1 MELASDAMFVTN
13 WASDCFAG
21 GLIYM
26 VYGVRHSAE
35 DPRNVKEQKKN
46 ESLKDLNRTSDGQD
60 EQLIHETGQV

>member
-1 MELASDAMFVTN
+1 
-13 WASDCFAG
+13 
-21 GLIYM
+21 M